1 MSTVARRSAARMTV
15 YREGF
20 AGGWSILHL
29 QGSLRWPVSPD
40 LRQRVE
46 ALLRRG
52 QRTVLLDVAGVAA
65 IDAAGVGE
73 LVRLCRILCAVDGV
87 LQVSGATS
95 RVCTMLDLAGLGD
108 LFNLDCVGRA
118 VPSAAGVYAG

>member
-1 MSTVARRSAARMTV
+1 MSTVARPSVPRMTV
-15 YREGF
+15 YREGS
-20 AGGWSILHL
+20 AGGWSILNL
-29 QGSLRWPVSPD
+29 RGSLLWQLSLQLAR
-40 LRQRVE
+40 RVE

-52 QRTVLLDVAGVAA
+52 QRTVLLDLAGLVA

-95 RVCTMLDLAGLGD
+95 RVCTMLNLAGLGE
-108 LFNLDCVGRA
+108 LLNLDCVGRIVA
-118 VPSAAGVYAG
+118 PMA